1 MKMQSLDKIIKPY
14 NTTAEHYA
22 AAPVHEL
29 FKKHF
34 DLLLLKEFALI
45 NKNKGRCTDFGCGPG
60 QTTKFFTT
68 KA

>member
-1 MKMQSLDKIIKPY
+1 MQSLDKIIKPY

-45 NKNKGRCTDFGCGPG
+45 NKNKGRCTDFGCGPR